1 MNNVVKSQKKAAG
14 IHRQKSIVREM
25 KRLLKAASILATPLP
40 NINRKAA
47 TPIDKTRDRHLAHAW
62 RQHAALLNAADAM
75 ERMQRHIGVG
85 PTKNSDSLS
94 DLMAKDR
101 KFRSRV
107 EQILLPS
114 LRAQSRQVVKSILDK
129 KSTSTFQATGA
140 FSWQDKARLFKLSAD
155 AFEYSVATGAVYPM
169 NAQGDAPDEDPDDSV
184 PSSPGQAVSAGRTD
198 DSLNKLIEWLIRAI
212 ESLGNAIIDWLNA
225 TDDDYARNE
234 INGLKCADIKAK
246 SDAYWIEKFGHL
258 IDGPTGDDDEL
269 AMLKVLK
276 CLPASRVVT
285 IVHHFG
291 LEDFMDEFQGAEWDT
306 LVVRLRECGLLSFAD
321 WDDDA
326 SRLFIT
332 KNKKST
338 LAQLSITDIVQL
350 CHNLFSGSCGDDDEK
365 AIIRLISSQDLC
377 KVKTILSIPY
387 ISFEEF
393 DDNVDG
399 EEWDKLSAILVKAY
413 FYTPYC

>member
-1 MNNVVKSQKKAAG
+1 MNTVVKSQKKAAG

-40 NINRKAA
+40 SIKQKGA
-47 TPIDKTRDRHLAHAW
+47 TPIDKVRDRHLAHAW
-62 RQHAALLNAADAM
+62 RQHTALLNAADAM
-75 ERMQRHIGVG
+75 ERMQRYIGNG
-85 PTKNSDSLS
+85 QTKNSDSLS

-107 EQILLPS
+107 EQILLPP
-114 LRAQSRQVVKSILDK
+114 LRAQSRQVIKTILDK
-129 KSTSTFQATGA
+129 KSSNTFQATGA
-140 FSWQDKARLFKLSAD
+140 FSWQDKARLFKLSAE
-155 AFEYSVATGAVYPM
+155 AFEYSVATGTAYPM
-169 NAQGDAPDEDPDDSV
+169 NAEGDPPPDEDPDDSV
-184 PSSPGQAVSAGRTD
+184 PPSQSFSAGRTD
-198 DSLNKLIEWLIRAI
+198 DSLKKIIEWLIHAI
-212 ESLGNAIIDWLNA
+212 ESLGNAIVDLFNA

-234 INGLKCADIKAK
+234 INGLKCAEIKAK

-350 CHNLFSGSCGDDDEK
+350 CHNLFSGSCGDDDEN

-413 FYTPYC
+413 FFTPYC